1 MHRFAILSVLHLGA
15 RVQVSCLL
23 SEPSAGSHLEMRS
36 SAVQRYAR
44 QQLTSVFQELVL
56 TQVAIRGAVTI
67 LCLRARTQVAAALVT
82 QRSGLPRRC
91 VLQPCGEST
100 GSCVAPDLNVQ
111 VYSTIHLHGIVVDM

>member
-23 SEPSAGSHLEMRS
+23 SEPRAGSHLEMRS

-67 LCLRARTQVAAALVT
+67 LCLRARTQVAAGLVS
-82 QRSGLPRRC
+82 RHLALPRLCVSPPCGRAHVC
-91 VLQPCGEST
+91 VL
-100 GSCVAPDLNVQ
+100 
-111 VYSTIHLHGIVVDM
+111 HLI